1 MNSTHDEIRSVPT
14 VVVVVLLGV
23 VAGLVGLLL
32 GLLTLGVQA
41 TVSPDHVP
49 LAVGPAD
56 PAAAAAVSPL
66 AERLSSQG
74 GGAVAWRTVGSR
86 SEAESLLD
94 EKQVYGAV
102 LLSPGQGGLV
112 ATVLLSGAV
121 NPSATQVAQ
130 PLLLQV
136 AGRVAS
142 RVDVVTIHP
151 ASVAG
156 RILPLAAGILLW
168 LTALV
173 ASALVVIAGPHL
185 RQGRAAGAW
194 TRLGGA
200 VSGALAGTAVVLGLA
215 HAWDASI
222 PLGWDVAGFLVLV
235 GLAFALL
242 QAAVLR
248 LVGLPGL
255 GLLALLYLMSPTVAG
270 TVPEL
275 LNPVY
280 RALLWSWT
288 PFRFS
293 AEGLRSLLFLGG
305 GAPDVQP
312 ALWLFGAIALGGL
325 ALLLVP
331 GRRRRLDIITA

>member
-1 MNSTHDEIRSVPT
+1 
-14 VVVVVLLGV
+14 
-23 VAGLVGLLL
+23 
-32 GLLTLGVQA
+32 
-41 TVSPDHVP
+41 
-49 LAVGPAD
+49 
-56 PAAAAAVSPL
+56 
-66 AERLSSQG
+66 
-74 GGAVAWRTVGSR
+74 
-86 SEAESLLD
+86 
-94 EKQVYGAV
+94 
-102 LLSPGQGGLV
+102 
-112 ATVLLSGAV
+112 
-121 NPSATQVAQ
+121 VAQ

-136 AGRVAS
+136 ASRVAG

-156 RILPLAAGILLW
+156 RVLPLAASILLW
-168 LTALV
+168 LTALA
-173 ASALVVIAGPHL
+173 ASALVVIAGPRL
-185 RQGRAAGAW
+185 RQGRPVGAW
-194 TRLGGA
+194 MRLGGA

-248 LVGLPGL
+248 LAGLPGL
-255 GLLALLYLMSPTVAG
+255 GLLALLYLMSPSVAG

-325 ALLLVP
+325 VLLLVP
-331 GRRRRLDIITA
+331 GRRARRVASEGGSRVSEEHDRYLDEIYRS